1 MEESVPGKVDEKAT
15 QLHAIASLK
24 VLLDATKPQR
34 GAATSSAAN
43 HVKVNL
49 KETTLGRPN
58 GNIDATLDSVSSGYN
73 SINVARI
80 FRRMEFLIKSIVMN
94 IHPQAPDE
102 DQPEALSMAWP
113 SGTKD
118 RITYLLVAPI
128 IFPLWLTLPDTR
140 TPRGKR
146 FFPVTFI
153 GSIVWIAAY
162 SYLMVWWANVAGD
175 TANIPPEVSCLCS
188 GDEVIN
194 KLVISSLKSVTRIVI
209 KKPKKLRV
217 YNLSK

>member
-1 MEESVPGKVDEKAT
+1 
-15 QLHAIASLK
+15 
-24 VLLDATKPQR
+24 
-34 GAATSSAAN
+34 
-43 HVKVNL
+43 
-49 KETTLGRPN
+49 
-58 GNIDATLDSVSSGYN
+58 
-73 SINVARI
+73 
-80 FRRMEFLIKSIVMN
+80 MEFLIKTVVMN

-102 DQPEALSMAWP
+102 DRPEALSMAWP

-175 TANIPPEVSCLCS
+175 TANIPPEVSYLCI
-188 GDEVIN
+188 DEVI
-194 KLVISSLKSVTRIVI
+194 
-209 KKPKKLRV
+209 
-217 YNLSK
+217 